1 MRVMVTG
8 ASGQLGKCLQDVL
21 AGSGHEV
28 IAVGHKELDITDR
41 AAVDRFV
48 DVKKPDI
55 IINAAA
61 YTAVDRAEEEAEL
74 AFKVNAQAVGNL
86 ADASNA
92 AGAILIHVSTDYVFD
107 GSSRTPYKETDSV
120 NPMGT
125 YGESKLAGE
134 REAGRAQRHIIVRT
148 AWVFSEY
155 GNNFLKTMVKL
166 GRERESLSIVDDQIG
181 TPTYAGDLAS
191 ALVSLGLDQSANGVY
206 HFSGGDP
213 CSWYEFASAIFA
225 TCAEISNEFAE
236 PAIFA
241 IPSSEYPTPARRP
254 EYSVLDGSF
263 LATRAG
269 IMAVNWRVCLKDVCT
284 KVLAELDVSKA

>member
-8 ASGQLGKCLQDVL
+8 ASGQLGKCLQGVL

-74 AFKVNAQAVGNL
+74 AFQVNAQAVGNL

-191 ALVSLGLDQSANGVY
+191 ALVSLGLDQPANGVY
-206 HFSGGDP
+206 HFSGGDS

-225 TCAEISNEFAE
+225 TCAEVSNKFSE
-236 PAIFA
+236 PAIMA
-241 IPSSEYPTPARRP
+241 IPSSEYPDRK
-254 EYSVLDGSF
+254 SV
-263 LATRAG
+263 
-269 IMAVNWRVCLKDVCT
+269 V
-284 KVLAELDVSKA
+284 

>member
-8 ASGQLGKCLQDVL
+8 ANGQLGKCLQDVL

-28 IAVGHKELDITDR
+28 IAVGHKELDITNR
-41 AAVDRFV
+41 SAVDRFV

-74 AFKVNAQAVGNL
+74 AFKVNAHAVKNL

-107 GSSRTPYKETDSV
+107 GLSRTPYKETDSV
-120 NPMGT
+120 NPMGA

-166 GRERESLSIVDDQIG
+166 GRERECLSIVDDQIG

-191 ALVSLGLDQSANGVY
+191 ALVSLGLGQPANGVY
-206 HFSGGDP
+206 HYSGGDS
-213 CSWYEFASAIFA
+213 CSWYEFASAIFS
-225 TCAEISNEFAE
+225 TCAEISNKYAE
-236 PAIFA
+236 PAISA
-241 IPSSEYPTPARRP
+241 IPSSQYPTSARRP

-263 LATRAG
+263 LASRAG
-269 IMAVNWRVCLKDVCT
+269 IMAGNWRACLKDVCA
-284 KVLAELDVSKA
+284 KVLAELEVSNA